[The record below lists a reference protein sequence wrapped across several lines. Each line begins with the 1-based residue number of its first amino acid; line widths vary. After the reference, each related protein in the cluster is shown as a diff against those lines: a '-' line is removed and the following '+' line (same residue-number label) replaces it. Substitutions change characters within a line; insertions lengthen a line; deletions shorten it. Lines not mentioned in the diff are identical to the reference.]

1 MTSRVIYSRPGMKK
15 EGQLVVV
22 GKTLATSK
30 IPQGV
35 SIRKH
40 SEKKCIVAHFKE
52 AVVANP
58 LSVRL
63 EYWEERPCDWPDRY
77 VRDDD
82 PTVVVFGVEGTPFVV
97 VREVLAVNGVGALIC
112 DFLGVSA
119 TLVLDEE
126 SKVFAVAGEG
136 LVILLRR
143 PARRKLCCS
152 AA

>member
-1 MTSRVIYSRPGMKK
+1 MKN

-30 IPQGV
+30 IPRGV

-40 SEKKCIVAHFKE
+40 SEKRCLRQVYIVTHFKE

-119 TLVLDEE
+119 TLVLDEG

>member
-1 MTSRVIYSRPGMKK
+1 MNK
-15 EGQLVVV
+15 EGQLVV
-22 GKTLATSK
+22 GRTLATSK

-35 SIRKH
+35 STRKH
-40 SEKKCIVAHFKE
+40 NEKMCLRQVCIVAHFKE

-63 EYWEERPCDWPDRY
+63 EYWEERPWDWPDRY

-112 DFLGVSA
+112 DFLGVSV

-126 SKVFAVAGEG
+126 SKVLALAGEG
-136 LVILLRR
+136 VVILLRR